1 MNMVRAAAVCVLA
14 ALLCALLPR
23 REMRLGVVL
32 AAGLGVMLMCLEPLR
47 EGAQTLYNLGVQGGA
62 DENGVMIRAVG
73 VAMLSEFGAQ
83 LCRDAGEGTLAGRV
97 ELAGRA
103 AMLTLALPLLNDL
116 IKTLGN
122 MLP

>member
-1 MNMVRAAAVCVLA
+1 MDVMRASVLCVLA
-14 ALLCALLPR
+14 ALLCTLLPR

-32 AAGLGVMLMCLEPLR
+32 AAGLGVIVMCLEPLR
-47 EGAQTLYNLGVQGGA
+47 EGAQLLLKLGVQGGA
-62 DENGVMIRAVG
+62 DENGVMLRAVG
-73 VAMLSEFGAQ
+73 VALISEFGAQ

-116 IKTLGN
+116 IKTLGD